1 MAVTRIAVTRVALLL
16 LWLLPLI
23 AQSQEARLGIE
34 DFVPPSSLA
43 FDLGVPRPES
53 VLGFPAGSRIAQ
65 QDRLVAWFEALAA
78 ASDRVSVRHLGDTH
92 EGRRQIT
99 VVISSPRHQFDLEHQ
114 RHRHLDGERGAPLVT
129 WHGFGVHGN
138 ESAGPQAAMLL
149 AWYLAASRDAAIADM
164 LDRVIVMIDPLQNP
178 DGYVRFTR
186 WLELPGN
193 PPALTLL
200 QALPEPWPGGR
211 TNHYLADLDADWLL
225 LQQPESRNR
234 MKLLQAFRPHVMTD
248 HHETGDTAGH
258 CEAAACAPLLR
269 QTASSPD
276 DPAHWLAERLGAQ
289 VRSAGSADAPLVLT
303 ADSLPWAELSGV
315 VGLRLTQVAAGGAV
329 SEAELIRGH
338 LGAALAV
345 IEGAVEFEQALK
357 TFRDAH
363 RDGTLGAPAGPA
375 GWLIGGGADTSR
387 SVALLEVLAGQ
398 SLTVFGLLDAMELD
412 GRRYVPGAAWV
423 VPALGTGAGMTRAIL
438 GEAPGSVALAQAMG
452 LSSVALDELP
462 AGLDISARVDRPSG
476 MRGSREAAA
485 WLLPWSDYYAPA
497 VLNRL
502 AGAGVGVRVV
512 TGPLTPGN
520 DEEGEAVAPGAIA
533 IRRVDVPRLRI
544 PAATFLDRIIRS
556 EVPLLALDHLPAQ
569 SDQSSWLPLQPVRI
583 GLLEGDGIEAS
594 SAGSL
599 AFLLEHRLGFSVT
612 PIRPLGMSADLLGSF
627 THLMMPA
634 GDYEQIPDTVSGVLG
649 DWVRHGGVLVTLAG
663 ATGWVLA
670 QSWPWPAQAGL
681 QGLDLGDAQGA
692 LMIETSRRHLRIAG
706 QHPLGFGLPGEIRLP
721 PGDWPDL
728 PVGGE
733 GGAEVVAQYGD
744 GGAAIVEL
752 EVGRGVLLAFA
763 GDPMRRGIW
772 LTGERLISNA
782 VSFGEILRRPAAE
795 GPGVPM
801 ELLTSAEAR

>member
-1 MAVTRIAVTRVALLL
+1 MLLL
-16 LWLLPLI
+16 LWVLPLSAESQDARTGIEELLP
-23 AQSQEARLGIE
+23 
-34 DFVPPSSLA
+34 PSALA
-43 FDLGVPRPES
+43 FDPGVPRPES

-164 LDRVIVMIDPLQNP
+164 LDRVIVLIDPLQNP
-178 DGYVRFTR
+178 DGYVRFSR
-186 WLELPGN
+186 WLDLPGN

-200 QALPEPWPGGR
+200 KALPEPWPGGR
-211 TNHYLADLDADWLL
+211 TNHYLADLDSDWLL

-248 HHETGDTAGH
+248 HHETGDPAGH
-258 CEAAACAPLLR
+258 CKVAECTSLLR
-269 QTASSPD
+269 PNPSRPD

-289 VRSAGSADAPLVLT
+289 VQGAGSVHPPLLLAADT
-303 ADSLPWAELSGV
+303 LPWAELSGV
-315 VGLRLTQVAAGGAV
+315 VGLRLTQIAAADAV
-329 SEAELIRGH
+329 SEVELIRGH
-338 LGAALAV
+338 LHAALGV
-345 IEGAVEFEQALK
+345 LEGAVEFEQALK

-363 RDGTLGAPAGPA
+363 RDGTLAAPAGPA
-375 GWLIGGGADTSR
+375 GWLIGGGPDTSR
-387 SVALLEVLAGQ
+387 STALLEVLAGQ
-398 SLTVFGLLDAMELD
+398 SLTVFGLLDAMDRD

-423 VPALGTGAGMTRAIL
+423 VPALGPGAGMTRAIL
-438 GEAPGSVALAQAMG
+438 GETPGSVALAQAMG
-452 LSSVALDELP
+452 LSSLALDELP
-462 AGLDISARVDRPSG
+462 AGLDSSARVDRASG
-476 MRGSREAAA
+476 RRGSREAAA
-485 WLLPWSDYYAPA
+485 WILPWNDFYAPA

-512 TGPLTPGN
+512 TAPLTLGSGDDR
-520 DEEGEAVAPGAIA
+520 DEIGPGAIA

-544 PAATFLDRIIRS
+544 PAVTFLDRIIRS
-556 EVPLLALDHLPAQ
+556 EVPLLGLDHLP
-569 SDQSSWLPLQPVRI
+569 DQSGQPSWLPLQPVRI
-583 GLLEGDGIEAS
+583 GLLEGDGIDTA

-612 PIRPLGMSADLLGSF
+612 AIRPLGLSADLLGSF
-627 THLMMPA
+627 THLVMPA
-634 GDYEQIPDTVSGVLG
+634 GDYQQIPSPVSGALG
-649 DWVRHGGVLVTLAG
+649 DWVRHGGVLITLAG
-663 ATGWVLA
+663 ATTWVLA
-670 QSWPWPAQAGL
+670 ESWPWSAPPGL
-681 QGLDLGDAQGA
+681 QGLGVGGAQGA
-692 LMIETSRRHLRIAG
+692 LMVQSSRRDLRITG
-706 QHPLGFGLPGEIRLP
+706 QHPLGFGLPAEIRLP

-728 PVGGE
+728 AVASE
-733 GGAEVVAQYGD
+733 GAAEAVAHYVD
-744 GGAAIVEL
+744 GGTAIVEL
-752 EVGRGVLLAFA
+752 GVGRGVVLAFA

-795 GPGVPM
+795 IPGAPA
-801 ELLTSAEAR
+801 ELLTLAGSR